1 MYRRYLGINSF
12 FWTFGIYDVCATG
25 QLHIKNSMVERSRS
39 SSFVQL
45 MFTNV
50 YLIAKKA
57 PTLSEGEEVVEGV
70 NRRGMGHE
78 TSCLHRRLEGF
89 QE

>member
-1 MYRRYLGINSF
+1 MHVVSLYRRHPGINYF
-12 FWTFGIYDVCATG
+12 FWISEMYDACATG

-50 YLIAKKA
+50 YVIEKKIN
-57 PTLSEGEEVVEGV
+57 LSEGEELVESV
-70 NRRGMGHE
+70 N
-78 TSCLHRRLEGF
+78 
-89 QE
+89 